1 MRAIGKKLTQKE
13 RAALIAFARSMIG
26 TKFRHMGRSL
36 RSVDC
41 AGLILLA
48 LQSLGRQTVDIAAY
62 GRTPHKDG
70 LREAVRAN
78 LGKPVTDEIRP
89 GDVLLMEMNPDPSPG
104 AIAKPSHVALVAWH
118 EKDGL
123 ILIHTDSTIGEVTE
137 HGFRDP
143 WPQRV
148 IEVYRP

>member
-13 RAALIAFARSMIG
+13 RAAVIAFARSMKG
-26 TKFRHMGRSL
+26 TRFGHMKRSL

-48 LQSLGRQTVDIAAY
+48 LQSIGRKTVDIAAY

-78 LGKPVTDEIRP
+78 LGEPVTDGIRP
-89 GDVLLMEMNPDPSPG
+89 GDVLLMRMNVEPT
-104 AIAKPSHVALVAWH
+104 HVALVAEH
-118 EKDGL
+118 EKIGL
-123 ILIHTDSTIGEVTE
+123 TLIHTDSTIGQVVE
-137 HGFRDP
+137 HSYRSP
-143 WPQRV
+143 WVERTV
-148 IEVYRP
+148 EVYRP

>member
-1 MRAIGKKLTQKE
+1 MRAIGKKLTKKE
-13 RAALIAFARSMIG
+13 RATMIAFARSLIG

-48 LQSLGRQTVDIAAY
+48 LQHIGRQTVDIAAY

-78 LGKPVTDEIRP
+78 LGKPVTDGIKA
-89 GDVLLMEMNPDPSPG
+89 GDVLLMRMNVEPT
-104 AIAKPSHVALVAWH
+104 HVALVAEH
-118 EKDGL
+118 EKIGPT
-123 ILIHTDSTIGEVTE
+123 LIHTDATIGQVVE
-137 HGFRDP
+137 HSFRSP
-143 WPQRV
+143 WVERTV
-148 IEVYRP
+148 EVYRP